1 MTKTRH
7 SEQLESPR
15 QFNRGQLTHPK
26 PKKRQVRERIL
37 LMTSNTFN
45 MFYIIENQLDTNPDI
60 LTQLLFVTG
69 RSWLAE
75 PIIGGAFLFTSVVL
89 QWLFFT
95 PQHVPGMTIHW
106 RMLWNFG
113 KKWFCNVST
122 CLGENVYVFIYTYI
136 YIYMYIYICVYQW
149 IAFACGSRVAQ
160 QLQSLWLGFI
170 SFYIVFI

>member
-7 SEQLESPR
+7 SEQLESTR

-75 PIIGGAFLFTSVVL
+75 PIIGGAFLLTSVVL

-95 PQHVPGMTIHW
+95 PQHVPGMDYSLTHVLEFW
-106 RMLWNFG
+106 KEMVLQCFHVFG
-113 KKWFCNVST
+113 RERIC
-122 CLGENVYVFIYTYI
+122 IYI
-136 YIYMYIYICVYQW
+136 YIYIYVYICVYQW